1 MVTIERNPIRVQN
14 PTTTGEFM
22 LQLSR
27 KEKAAMAKR
36 AEIAKTARIAVLV
49 PCMNEEL
56 TIATVV
62 KDFKKAL
69 PQCTVYV
76 YDNNSTDRT
85 AEVAEKAGAVIGY
98 EKRSGKGN
106 VVRRMFTD
114 VDADIYLMV
123 DGDDTYD
130 ASSAPILVD
139 RLLSEKADMVVGARI
154 GADKD
159 HQRKGHAA
167 GNRLFNVLY
176 TSLFGREFTDIF
188 SGYRAFTR
196 RFVKSF
202 PAVSAG
208 FEIETEL
215 SVHAS
220 QLRLPVAEVAF
231 PYKDRP
237 EGSESKLSTIRDGL
251 RILKTILV
259 LLKEYKPFWFFGA
272 IGLAGILFAF
282 ALAIPLLIEY
292 GRTGLVDRLPTAILA
307 TGIVIVSIL
316 TITAGV
322 VLDSIRRMRAEIK
335 RMFYNMTRTRAG
347 E

>member
-1 MVTIERNPIRVQN
+1 M
-14 PTTTGEFM
+14 
-22 LQLSR
+22 
-27 KEKAAMAKR
+27 AAR

-49 PCMNEEL
+49 PCMNEEI
-56 TIATVV
+56 TIAKVV
-62 KDFKKAL
+62 KDFAKAL
-69 PQCTVYV
+69 PQATVYV

-85 AEVAEKAGAVIGY
+85 AELAEKAGAVIGY
-98 EKRSGKGN
+98 ERRPGKGN
-106 VVRRMFTD
+106 VVRRMFAEI
-114 VDADIYLMV
+114 DADIYLMV

-130 ASSAPILVD
+130 ASKAPILVD
-139 RLLSEKADMVVGARI
+139 RLIAENADMVVGARI
-154 GADKD
+154 GADSD
-159 HQRKGHAA
+159 HQRAGHAL
-167 GNRLFNVLY
+167 GNRMFNLLY

-231 PYKDRP
+231 EYADRP
-237 EGSESKLSTIRDGL
+237 EGSQSKLSTFRDGA
-251 RILKTILV
+251 RILKTIIV

-282 ALAIPLLIEY
+282 AIATPVFIDYL
-292 GRTGLVDRLPTAILA
+292 RTGLVERFPTAILA
-307 TGIVIVSIL
+307 TGIVIVSML

-322 VLDSIRRMRAEIK
+322 ILDSIRRMRAEVK

>member
-1 MVTIERNPIRVQN
+1 MGMGTAMI
-14 PTTTGEFM
+14 
-22 LQLSR
+22 QLSGM
-27 KEKAAMAKR
+27 EKAAMAKR
-36 AEIAKTARIAVLV
+36 LEMAKSARIAVLV

-56 TIATVV
+56 TIGAVV
-62 KDFKKAL
+62 KDFKKAI
-69 PQCTVYV
+69 PNCTVYV

-85 AEVAEKAGAVIGY
+85 AEIAQKAGAVVGF
-98 EKRSGKGN
+98 EKRPGKGN

-130 ASSAPILVD
+130 ASQAPLLVD
-139 RLLSEKADMVVGARI
+139 RLIDEGADMVVGARI
-154 GADKD
+154 GADEK
-159 HQRKGHAA
+159 HQRAGHAA
-167 GNRLFNVLY
+167 GNKLFNKLY
-176 TSLFGREFTDIF
+176 TSLFGSEFTDIF
-188 SGYRAFTR
+188 SGYRAFSR

-220 QLRLPVAEVAF
+220 QLRLPVAEIAF
-231 PYKDRP
+231 PYRDRP
-237 EGSESKLSTIRDGL
+237 EGSESKLSTFRDGL
-251 RILKTILV
+251 RILKTIVV
-259 LLKEYKPFWFFGA
+259 LLKEYKPIYFFGA
-272 IGLAGILFAF
+272 FGLAGILFA
-282 ALAIPLLIEY
+282 LAIAFPLLIEY
-292 GRTGLVDRLPTAILA
+292 SRTGLVERLPTAILA
-307 TGIVIVSIL
+307 TGIVVVSIL
-316 TITAGV
+316 SITAGV

>member
-1 MVTIERNPIRVQN
+1 
-14 PTTTGEFM
+14 M
-22 LQLSR
+22 LQISR
-27 KEKAAMAKR
+27 KEKAEMAKR
-36 AEIAKTARIAVLV
+36 AEIVKSAKIAVLV
-49 PCMNEEL
+49 PCMNEEV
-56 TIATVV
+56 TIANVV

-69 PQCTVYV
+69 PNCTVYV

-85 AEVAEKAGAVIGY
+85 AEIAEKAGAVVGY
-98 EKRSGKGN
+98 ENRPGKGN

-114 VDADIYLMV
+114 IEADIYLMV

-130 ASSAPILVD
+130 ASQAPVLVD
-139 RLLSEKADMVVGARI
+139 RLIAEKADMVVGARI

-159 HQRKGHAA
+159 HQRAGHAT
-167 GNRLFNVLY
+167 GNKLFNVLY
-176 TSLFGREFTDIF
+176 TSLFGKEFTDIF

-220 QLRLPVAEVAF
+220 QLRLPVSEVAF

-237 EGSESKLSTIRDGL
+237 EGSESKLSTFKDGF
-251 RILKTILV
+251 RILKTIVV
-259 LLKEYKPFWFFGA
+259 LLKEYKPLYFFGA
-272 IGLAGILFAF
+272 VGLAGILFAF
-282 ALAIPLLIEY
+282 ALAAPLLIEY
-292 GRTGLVDRLPTAILA
+292 SQTGLVTRIPTAILS
-307 TGIVIVSIL
+307 TGIVVVSIL
-316 TITAGV
+316 SITAGV
-322 VLDSIRRMRAEIK
+322 ILDSIRRMRAEIK

>member
-1 MVTIERNPIRVQN
+1 ME
-14 PTTTGEFM
+14 
-22 LQLSR
+22 
-27 KEKAAMAKR
+27 AR
-36 AEIAKTARIAVLV
+36 AEIAKQARIAVLV
-49 PCMNEEL
+49 PCMNEEV
-56 TIATVV
+56 TIAKVV

-69 PQCTVYV
+69 PNATVYV

-98 EKRSGKGN
+98 EKRAGKGN
-106 VVRRMFTD
+106 VVRRMFAEI
-114 VDADIYLMV
+114 DADIYLMV

-130 ASSAPILVD
+130 ASQAPVLVD
-139 RLLSEKADMVVGARI
+139 TLIADKADMVVGARI
-154 GADKD
+154 GADSD
-159 HQRKGHAA
+159 HQRAGHAF
-167 GNRLFNVLY
+167 GNKMFNVLY
-176 TSLFGREFTDIF
+176 TRLFGREFTDIF

-231 PYKDRP
+231 PYADRP
-237 EGSESKLSTIRDGL
+237 EGSESKLSTFRDGA
-251 RILKTILV
+251 RILKTIIV

-272 IGLAGILFAF
+272 IGLFGILFAF
-282 ALAIPLLIEY
+282 ALATPVFFDY
-292 GRTGLVDRLPTAILA
+292 MRTGTVERFPTAVLA
-307 TGIVIVSIL
+307 TGIVIVSML

>member
-1 MVTIERNPIRVQN
+1 
-14 PTTTGEFM
+14 M
-22 LQLSR
+22 LQISR
-27 KEKAAMAKR
+27 KEKAEMAKR
-36 AEIAKTARIAVLV
+36 AQMAKTAKIAVLV
-49 PCMNEEL
+49 PCMNEEV
-56 TIATVV
+56 TIAAVV

-69 PQCTVYV
+69 PNCTVYV

-85 AEVAEKAGAVIGY
+85 AEIAEKAGAVIGY
-98 EKRSGKGN
+98 ENRPGKGN

-114 VDADIYLMV
+114 IDADIYLMV

-130 ASSAPILVD
+130 ASQAPVLVD
-139 RLLSEKADMVVGARI
+139 RLIAEKADMVVGARI
-154 GADKD
+154 GADSD
-159 HQRKGHAA
+159 HQRAGHAA
-167 GNRLFNVLY
+167 GNKLFNILY
-176 TSLFGREFTDIF
+176 TSLFGREFSDIF

-237 EGSESKLSTIRDGL
+237 EGSESKLSTFKDGI
-251 RILKTILV
+251 RILKTIIV
-259 LLKEYKPFWFFGA
+259 LLKEYKPLYFFGA
-272 IGLAGILFAF
+272 FGVIGILL
-282 ALAIPLLIEY
+282 ALGISAPLLIEY
-292 GRTGLVDRLPTAILA
+292 SQTGLVDRLPTAILA
-307 TGIVIVSIL
+307 TGIVVISIL
-316 TITAGV
+316 SITAGV

>member
-1 MVTIERNPIRVQN
+1 
-14 PTTTGEFM
+14 M
-22 LQLSR
+22 LQISS
-27 KEKAAMAKR
+27 KEKAEMAKR
-36 AEIAKTARIAVLV
+36 AQTARIAVLV
-49 PCMNEEL
+49 PCMNEEM
-56 TIATVV
+56 TIGKVV
-62 KDFKKAL
+62 RDFKTAL
-69 PQCTVYV
+69 PHCTVYV
-76 YDNNSTDRT
+76 YDNNSTDKT
-85 AEVAEKAGAVIGY
+85 AEVAEKAGAVVGY
-98 EKRSGKGN
+98 EKRPGKGN
-106 VVRRMFTD
+106 VMRRMFTD
-114 VDADIYLMV
+114 IDADIYLMV

-130 ASSAPILVD
+130 ASKAPVLVD
-139 RLLSEKADMVVGARI
+139 RLISEKADMVVGARI

-159 HQRKGHAA
+159 HERTGHAM
-167 GNRLFNVLY
+167 GNRAFNVLY
-176 TSLFGREFTDIF
+176 TSLFGREFSDIF

-231 PYKDRP
+231 EYTDRP
-237 EGSESKLSTIRDGL
+237 EGSESKLSTVRDGL
-251 RILKTILV
+251 RILKTIIV

-272 IGLAGILFAF
+272 IGLTGIAF
-282 ALAIPLLIEY
+282 ALALAFPLLLEY
-292 GRTGLVDRLPTAILA
+292 SRTGLVERLPTAILA
-307 TGIVIVSIL
+307 TGIVIVSML

>member
-1 MVTIERNPIRVQN
+1 
-14 PTTTGEFM
+14 
-22 LQLSR
+22 
-27 KEKAAMAKR
+27 MAKR

-49 PCMNEEL
+49 PCMNEEI
-56 TIATVV
+56 TIGSVV

-69 PQCTVYV
+69 PDCTVYV

-85 AEVAEKAGAVIGY
+85 AEVAEKAGALIGY
-98 EKRSGKGN
+98 ERRAGKGN

-114 VDADIYLMV
+114 VDADIYIMV

-130 ASSAPILVD
+130 ASSAPKLVD
-139 RLLSEKADMVVGARI
+139 LLISERADMVVGARI
-154 GADKD
+154 GADEK
-159 HQRKGHAA
+159 HQRAGHAA
-167 GNRLFNVLY
+167 GNKLFNILY

-188 SGYRAFTR
+188 SGYRVFSR

-202 PAVSAG
+202 PALSAG

-220 QLRLPVAEVAF
+220 QLRLPVAEIAL

-237 EGSESKLSTIRDGL
+237 EGSESKLSTIRDGA
-251 RILKTILV
+251 RILKTIVV
-259 LLKEYKPFWFFGA
+259 LLKEYKPLYFFGFV
-272 IGLAGILFAF
+272 GLLGIAV
-282 ALAIPLLIEY
+282 ALVLTTPLLIEY
-292 GRTGLVDRLPTAILA
+292 SRTGLVERLPTAILS
-307 TGIVIVSIL
+307 TGIVVVSIL
-316 TITAGV
+316 SITAGV
-322 VLDSIRRMRAEIK
+322 ILDSLRRMRAETR